1 MRITNVRAICTA
13 PEGIALVVVK
23 VETSSPGLYGL
34 GCATFTQR
42 PLTVVTAVEEYLR
55 PFLIGK
61 DPAAIED
68 AWQSAYVSSYWRSGP
83 VLNNA
88 LAGVDAALWDIKGK
102 CANMPLY
109 QLFGGKCRDYAALYA
124 HAAGEDVHALEES
137 VRAYMAQGY
146 RYVRCQ
152 SAVPGLATYGAR
164 SNITR
169 WQRMAQGESSGEAQP
184 ALEPQQA
191 PRDVDHKALEGVWE
205 PTPYARLVPRLF
217 EHLRNQLG
225 DGVELL
231 HDVHERLPPVQALA
245 WRKRLSPTISSSSKT
260 RSRRR
265 TMAIFASCGSR
276 PPRLS
281 PWASFS

>member
-169 WQRMAQGESSGEAQP
+169 WQRMAQGETGREAQP
-184 ALEPQQA
+184 PAEPRQSHLRSTTK
-191 PRDVDHKALEGVWE
+191 PWRVFGSLP
-205 PTPYARLVPRLF
+205 PTP
-217 EHLRNQLG
+217 
-225 DGVELL
+225 
-231 HDVHERLPPVQALA
+231 ALCRA
-245 WRKRLSPTISSSSKT
+245 SSNT
-260 RSRRR
+260 CA
-265 TMAIFASCGSR
+265 TNWAMA
-276 PPRLS
+276 
-281 PWASFS
+281 